1 MKCLN
6 EFTLWKMNNS
16 HQSPVHPSE
25 VWSASWDAC
34 ERAQAEYI
42 KQLTDHIERLQ
53 IDLHFY
59 RKEK

>member
-1 MKCLN
+1 MRCLN
-6 EFTLWKMNNS
+6 EFTLWKLNNQ

-25 VWSASWDAC
+25 VWSAAWDAC
-34 ERAQAEYI
+34 ERAQAERVRE
-42 KQLTDHIERLQ
+42 LTDQIERLQ